1 MNAKERQRLWCQT
14 HKHLLKPKQPDV
26 VPVEI
31 QQLISKARLLPDD
44 LRTNGKCPQCGGL
57 ASFKRYVNNETEQLY
72 PEWVGQCN
80 NSKCNYH
87 YSAGKHYRFE
97 CKRVPMLTIQD
108 YLNSSK
114 EDN

>member
-1 MNAKERQRLWCQT
+1 MTSKEREYIWYQRN
-14 HKHLLKPKQPDV
+14 KHLLKPKQPDV

-31 QQLISKARLLPDD
+31 QQQIDKARLLPDD

-80 NSKCNYH
+80 KSICKYH
-87 YSAGKHYRFE
+87 YSASKHYKFE
-97 CKRVPMLTIQD
+97 NKKVPILTIHD
-108 YLNSSK
+108 YINSK
-114 EDN
+114 DED